1 MYFINLTQVLFD
13 FAPQAANQISL
24 KAGQVISI
32 TSYGGPGSWS
42 QGAEIGSGKVGFF
55 PSDYVQLIPKAQKQ
69 TTSPPPPA
77 VPVVQ
82 KVKAVEKLTA
92 KALYDFSGSG
102 PNEMSFKAGETF
114 EVFEKGPA
122 GAWSKVR
129 LQHNISN

>member
-1 MYFINLTQVLFD
+1 
-13 FAPQAANQISL
+13 
-24 KAGQVISI
+24 
-32 TSYGGPGSWS
+32 
-42 QGAEIGSGKVGFF
+42 VGFF

-69 TTSPPPPA
+69 TTSPLPPA

-114 EVFEKGPA
+114 EVLEKGPA

-129 LQHNISN
+129 LQHNIFN